1 MTFDVFKQGIASL
14 KNTLKHTGGFQGD
27 EIGHFGEPVKDSSW
41 QAASTKGLLEDKD
54 VVFALDVF
62 SKTSCIAIVKKSLV

>member
-41 QAASTKGLLEDKD
+41 HKRTIGG
-54 VVFALDVF
+54 
-62 SKTSCIAIVKKSLV
+62 